1 MNLLIGKY
9 IRKLI
14 QYKKIFYDILNEKV
28 GVFTLKIFS
37 FFLTLFLARYLG
49 PKGYGIYTIS
59 LSIAFLLSG
68 ILDLGIPVA
77 ILRYFPNIKDKEK
90 RDYLFSFLLKL
101 QIIVNV
107 ISIIL
112 LFFLVRKFAEIFFK
126 DPRYQVFAFI
136 SIILSF
142 LITIKKTFVSVFQSY
157 RKFDIIR
164 NINIF
169 EGSSKLFFIILLS
182 ILLGVLGSVIG
193 FTLSYLFLIFILL
206 LYLRKFNISFKSGF
220 ISNKLEIFKY
230 LLLVNLSTISKSA
243 YQWVNS
249 IIISILLNFWA
260 VGLYRAA
267 DSLIGVLIM
276 FSGLHSI
283 FAPRISKWDIPT
295 IKKNLPKI
303 FLLNLLISIPFL
315 VFLFIFGK
323 EVLAILFGE
332 EYVEAFE
339 LLKILSFLIIL
350 GSISYFILIFD
361 LKGKPEYSML
371 TMSIRIIS
379 NVILS
384 YLLIMNLGFIGVAW
398 AIIISW
404 IISLIFAYI
413 LFELKF
419 K

>member
-1 MNLLIGKY
+1 MNLLIRRY
-9 IRKLI
+9 IEKLT
-14 QYKKIFYDILNEKV
+14 QYRKIFYDILNEKV
-28 GVFTLKIFS
+28 GIFTLKIFS
-37 FFLTLFLARYLG
+37 FFLTLFLVRYLG

-59 LSIAFLLSG
+59 LSIALLLSG

-90 RDYLFSFLLKL
+90 RDHLLSFLLKL
-101 QIIVNV
+101 QIIVNA
-107 ISIIL
+107 ISIVL
-112 LFFLVRKFAEIFFK
+112 LFFLVGKFAEIFFK
-126 DPRYQVFAFI
+126 DLRYQVFAFV

-142 LITIKKTFVSVFQSY
+142 LVTIKKTFTSVFQSY
-157 RKFDIIR
+157 KRFDIVR
-164 NINIF
+164 NINIL

-182 ILLGVLGSVIG
+182 IFFGVLGSVIG
-193 FTLSYLFLIFILL
+193 FALSYLFLIFILL
-206 LYLRKFNISFKSGF
+206 IYLKKFNISFKSGS
-220 ISNKLEIFKY
+220 ISNKFEIFKY
-230 LLLVNLSTISKSA
+230 LLLANLSTISKSA
-243 YQWVNS
+243 YQWINS

-260 VGLYRAA
+260 VGLYKAV
-267 DSLIGVLIM
+267 DSLIGVIII
-276 FSGLHSI
+276 FSGLHEV
-283 FAPRISKWDIPT
+283 FAPRISKWDVHT

-303 FLLNLLISIPFL
+303 FLLNLLVSIPFIL
-315 VFLFIFGK
+315 AIFMFGK
-323 EVLAILFGE
+323 EILLILFGE

-350 GSISYFILIFD
+350 GSISYFTLIFD

-371 TMSIRIIS
+371 TMFIRIIF
-379 NVILS
+379 NVVLS